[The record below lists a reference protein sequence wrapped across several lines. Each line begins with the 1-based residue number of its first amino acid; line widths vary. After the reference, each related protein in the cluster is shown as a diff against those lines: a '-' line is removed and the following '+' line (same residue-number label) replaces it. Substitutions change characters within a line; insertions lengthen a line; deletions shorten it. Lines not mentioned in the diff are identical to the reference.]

1 MRKQE
6 AYLNKFFGQVV
17 AILISISMAGCI
29 TVTSEKDAIKSD
41 MGRLSEEVATLK
53 RVLDE
58 LGKTE
63 ADATADIDLLS
74 ENVARLSGGVE
85 EKDFE
90 LERINENIELMAD
103 TISSLDKRIKSI
115 EEAVTAPPEGPE
127 GTGGRVST
135 LPELSAAVKELEEK
149 LASLEEGS
157 IAAKKVTETAPPDAK
172 TLYMEGLSLVRTH
185 KDYLNGLENFKRFL
199 SLYPAH
205 ELADN
210 AQYWIGEIYYV
221 KGDWERAVLEFNKV
235 VKDYPKGDK
244 VAASLL
250 KQGFSFEQLGAVK
263 EAKVILKKVVD
274 KYPKSEEAEHAKKR
288 LKKLK

>member
-1 MRKQE
+1 M
-6 AYLNKFFGQVV
+6 NKFFGPIV
-17 AILISISMAGCI
+17 AISIAISMAGCI
-29 TVTSEKDAIKSD
+29 SVTSEKDAMKSD

-85 EKDFE
+85 DKDFE

-103 TISSLDKRIKSI
+103 TIASLDNRIKSI

-127 GTGGRVST
+127 GTGVRVST
-135 LPELSAAVKELEEK
+135 LPELSAAVKTLEEK

-157 IAAKKVTETAPPDAK
+157 IAAKKMTEAAPPDAK
-172 TLYMEGLSLVRTH
+172 TLYMEGLNLVRTH
-185 KDYLNGLENFKRFL
+185 KDYLNGLENFKHFL
-199 SLYPAH
+199 SLYPTH

-235 VKDYPKGDK
+235 VKNYPKGDK

-250 KQGFSFEQLGAVK
+250 KQGFSFQELGAVK

-274 KYPKSEEAEHAKKR
+274 KYPKSEEAGHAKKR